1 MQKDNITKHKEYQ
14 KLARCVY
21 KEHKNKCP
29 KDWIELNHF
38 ENRNSGFYATAFTKN
53 NEIVIA
59 IRGTDDN
66 KDRKN
71 ADANLLF
78 GQIPNQFYD
87 AKKFYEKIKK
97 NNPNTKITFVGHSL
111 GGSLSQLM
119 SNATGYDAVTFNAYG
134 VRNIIGHENDNHTN
148 IINYGN
154 AYDATF
160 TLNFKNHLGKT
171 LIIGN
176 PESKK
181 LGITIPNS
189 KKVKKYHSL
198 ETMGDIEKAEDYE
211 KLYGK
216 ITRNEDRGEPDLDIN
231 RIFTTKEIEKMNVK
245 EFSRKSKHIH
255 RQYKEFGI
263 PTEKQAQEEVKSGN
277 LIWVDDYKRDDGTPV
292 QGYYRRRVKI

>member
-97 NNPNTKITFVGHSL
+97 NNLNTKITFVGHSL

-119 SNATGYDAVTFNAYG
+119 SHETGCDAVTFSPYG
-134 VRNIIGHENDNHTN
+134 VGHIVGLKHNKNTN

-154 AYDATF
+154 EHDFIYI
-160 TLNFKNHLGKT
+160 KNIENQLGRSY
-171 LIIGN
+171 II
-176 PESKK
+176 
-181 LGITIPNS
+181 
-189 KKVKKYHSL
+189 
-198 ETMGDIEKAEDYE
+198 
-211 KLYGK
+211 
-216 ITRNEDRGEPDLDIN
+216 
-231 RIFTTKEIEKMNVK
+231 KEI
-245 EFSRKSKHIH
+245 KHIRIH
-255 RQYKEFGI
+255 
-263 PTEKQAQEEVKSGN
+263 S
-277 LIWVDDYKRDDGTPV
+277 
-292 QGYYRRRVKI
+292 